1 MSVFTINAR
10 NLSTVTRSSMMTAVK
25 KTMQSATFLA
35 AAAVTLLFASS
46 LTAQSSRDVRLSLFV
61 SQADMQGDN
70 EFEDGFTLDLDEGK
84 GYGASANFFVSPHIS
99 VEAAVFSIRSDAGLF
114 LDDTAAFNLGTM
126 SLTPVTLG
134 GQFHLLGGSRI
145 DPYVGG
151 GAAYVIGD
159 DLTTEDL
166 DAAGLGRIEVESAFG
181 YYFNAGV
188 AFQITE
194 GFGIIVDGRQV
205 QYEPGSTS
213 SVTGV
218 EQDLE
223 LTPRIYS
230 AGLRLRF

>member
-1 MSVFTINAR
+1 MNVATMNVR
-10 NLSTVTRSSMMTAVK
+10 DLTTVTRSAMKTAVRT
-25 KTMQSATFLA
+25 TMTITKFLA
-35 AAAVTLLFASS
+35 VAAAILLMASP
-46 LTAQSSRDVRLSLFV
+46 LTAQERNVKLSLFV

-99 VEAAVFSIRSDAGLF
+99 VEAAVFSIRTDAGL
-114 LDDTAAFNLGTM
+114 LLEETAAFNLGTM
-126 SLTPVTLG
+126 NLTPVTLG
-134 GQFHLLGGSRI
+134 AQFHLLGGSRI

-166 DAAGLGRIEVESAFG
+166 DAAGLGRIEIESAFG

-218 EQDLE
+218 EQELE

>member
-1 MSVFTINAR
+1 MNGSTMNSRVNTIA
-10 NLSTVTRSSMMTAVK
+10 TRSAMKTAVRT
-25 KTMQSATFLA
+25 TMTIAKFLA
-35 AAAVTLLFASS
+35 AAAVVLLIASP
-46 LTAQSSRDVRLSLFV
+46 LAAQERNVKLSLFV

-70 EFEDGFTLDLDEGK
+70 EFEDGFALDLDEGK
-84 GYGASANFFVSPHIS
+84 GYGASANFFVSPYIS
-99 VEAAVFSIRSDAGLF
+99 VEAAVFSIRTDAGL
-114 LDDTAAFNLGTM
+114 LLEDTAAFNLGTM
-126 SLTPVTLG
+126 GLTPVTLG
-134 GQFHLLGGSRI
+134 AQFHLLGGSRI

-166 DAAGLGRIEVESAFG
+166 DAAGLGRIEIESAFG

-188 AFQITE
+188 AFQLTE
-194 GFGIIVDGRQV
+194 GFGIIIDGRQV

-218 EQDLE
+218 EQELE